1 MKKKEINYQ
10 LLIRR
15 ICLIVLDIICII
27 AASILALLTRFEFD
41 FSQIPKEFL
50 KVIYKYGPFTIVIT
64 LIIFSLFRI
73 YSSLWEYAGIE
84 EVFSLIAACLVAAV
98 AKIVIILFTWSV
110 MPRSWYVLDTIYLMI
125 LIGATRVS
133 YRLIRLRRQNRT
145 FPWSK
150 RKKVMIIGGGEAGRS
165 LITEI
170 QNSKY
175 LDQKVVCIIDDDPYK
190 IGRYIKGV
198 KVVGNRN
205 SIKKSVKKYNVQQI
219 ILTIPSANAAKIRP
233 IVEICQ
239 DTNCEL
245 MIRPGVYQLVNG
257 EVRASK
263 LRPVNIDD
271 LLGRDE
277 VYVNLDEV
285 MDYVSG
291 RVIMVTGGG
300 GSIGSELC
308 RQIAKHSPKQL
319 IIFDIYENNAY
330 DIQQEL
336 LREQPKLDLVVLIGS
351 VRDENRIN
359 SIFEQYRPEIIYHAA
374 AHKHVPLM
382 EGSPN
387 EAIKNNVLGTYNMVR
402 MADKWNVKRFV
413 QISTKTREM
422 SSKLMTFEVE
432 AFYNFDT
439 IKSFGIAPHYSRL
452 MRWWQG
458 KFKDVS
464 LEYNMFSIKTNILLS
479 VMGTG
484 VEFIAFGYCLFLL
497 WTHTITYGTMT
508 LFLQQRSNL
517 SGAFNNVVSI
527 IPSFLN
533 SSVSAHRIR
542 ELVELPKEMHI
553 SESEEL
559 DPFAEDG
566 FEVLMKDV
574 NFAYVEG
581 TRVITDSYFKACPG
595 EIVALVGP
603 SGEGKTTMIR
613 LILGLIRPQEGEAV
627 IVASNGREIV
637 LNAETRH
644 FFAYVPQGNTILS
657 GTIAENMRMVKE
669 DATDEEIIEALKI
682 ACAWEFV
689 EKLPDTINSALGE
702 RGRGLSEGQAQ
713 RISIARAVLRNAPI
727 LLLDEATSALDVTTE
742 RKVLRNIIEQ
752 KPNKTCIVTTH
763 RPSVLNMCQ
772 RVYRV
777 METKVTELD
786 EEESSRMAMD
796 F

>member
-84 EVFSLIAACLVAAV
+84 EVFSLIAACLAAAV

-245 MIRPGVYQLVNG
+245 TILPGVYQLVNG
-257 EVRASK
+257 EVKASK

-277 VYVNLDEV
+277 VHVNLNEV

-402 MADKWNVKRFV
+402 MADKWNAKRFV
-413 QISTKTREM
+413 QISTDKAVNPTNIMGASKSICEM
-422 SSKLMTFEVE
+422 IIQTYNKESNTEYVAVRFGNVLGSNGSVIPLFKKQIAEGGPVTVTHPEIIRYFMTIPE
-432 AFYNFDT
+432 A
-439 IKSFGIAPHYSRL
+439 
-452 MRWWQG
+452 
-458 KFKDVS
+458 VS
-464 LEYNMFSIKTNILLS
+464 L
-479 VMGTG
+479 V
-484 VEFIAFGYCLFLL
+484 
-497 WTHTITYGTMT
+497 
-508 LFLQQRSNL
+508 LQA
-517 SGAFNNVVSI
+517 GAY
-527 IPSFLN
+527 
-533 SSVSAHRIR
+533 A
-542 ELVELPKEMHI
+542 K
-553 SESEEL
+553 
-559 DPFAEDG
+559 G
-566 FEVLMKDV
+566 
-574 NFAYVEG
+574 
-581 TRVITDSYFKACPG
+581 G
-595 EIVALVGP
+595 EIFVLDM
-603 SGEGKTTMIR
+603 GEPVKILDLARNMIR